1 MAKIGVTFLNKGVWK
16 EQQIIS
22 EQWVGES
29 ATTFPGNSNTGIN
42 IPGEDSGRVGYS
54 YTWWTKQYSE
64 SGKEIHIFYA
74 GGWGGQLI
82 MVLPE
87 VNTVVVFT
95 GGNYLTK
102 RPDFKIFEKYVIPA
116 ID

>member
-1 MAKIGVTFLNKGVWK
+1 MAKFGLTFLNKGVWNGGR
-16 EQQIIS
+16 IIS
-22 EQWVGES
+22 GEWVEKS
-29 ATTFPGNSNTGIN
+29 ATLYPGNTRIN

-54 YTWWTKQYSE
+54 YTWWTKQYSH
-64 SGKEIHIFYA
+64 SGKKINMYYA

-87 VNTVVVFT
+87 LNTVVVFT
-95 GGNYLTK
+95 GGNYVTK
-102 RPDFKIFEKYVIPA
+102 RPDFKIFEKYVLPA